1 MSIDSIAAVGT
12 VGSPVSPLQSL
23 PPTQQA
29 APTQVDAD
37 KAPAASS
44 GTYGLPLP
52 TETQNLAEQAR
63 AEAAVGRLPSTL
75 LATLLAQEGRLFGS
89 PAST

>member
-12 VGSPVSPLQSL
+12 VGSPAAPLQPL
-23 PPTQQA
+23 TPLQQA
-29 APTQVDAD
+29 APTQADAG
-37 KAPAASS
+37 KAEAGKVEPPA
-44 GTYGLPLP
+44 LPLP
-52 TETQNLAEQAR
+52 TEKQNLAEQAR